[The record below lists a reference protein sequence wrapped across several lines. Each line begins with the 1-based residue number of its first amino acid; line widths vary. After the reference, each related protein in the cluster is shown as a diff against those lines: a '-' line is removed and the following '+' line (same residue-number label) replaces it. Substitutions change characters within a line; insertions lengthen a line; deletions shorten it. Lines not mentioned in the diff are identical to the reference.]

1 MCLFT
6 LCAAAMST
14 PVTSSAARATAATTG
29 PTGPARLATPTA
41 WASIRRTST
50 RLSSTTVTSVSRCAA
65 WLAGSSAG
73 CRLPCYPHCLN
84 FSYYLLR
91 GGTLGNSSLYDSGSV
106 GYNWASTSDGSS
118 RAYSLIFLSGNIDA
132 SSYYRYRGHSVR
144 CVAAG

>member
-1 MCLFT
+1 MISAIYQANRLFMWQKGMN
-6 LCAAAMST
+6 A
-14 PVTSSAARATAATTG
+14 P
-29 PTGPARLATPTA
+29 
-41 WASIRRTST
+41 
-50 RLSSTTVTSVSRCAA
+50 
-65 WLAGSSAG
+65 
-73 CRLPCYPHCLN
+73 
-84 FSYYLLR
+84 YYLLR